1 MKNLGVIASFLLILV
16 ATTVAGPKPA
26 KALHGVGTGPFDI
39 SVCVSS
45 SGIGLIATCFRV
57 LSFGYTLEGN
67 TQLGTNRDGS
77 ISLASRGGSIG
88 NVTITKAFDTE
99 FSPWLIMSA
108 ISGQAWNQVL
118 IVVWDTTIAPGDCD
132 TADPHLCTVFAVD
145 MRNVF
150 VASSD
155 TSGTPVYNAIY
166 EVTTFVADS
175 AEVTFP

>member
-1 MKNLGVIASFLLILV
+1 MKKLGVIASFLLILA

-26 KALHGVGTGPFDI
+26 KALHGVMTGPFDI
-39 SVCVSS
+39 SVCVN
-45 SGIGLIATCFRV
+45 GITSICFRV

-67 TQLGTNRDGS
+67 TQLATNRDGS
-77 ISLASRGGSIG
+77 TRLASKGGGIS
-88 NVTITKAFDTE
+88 NVTITKAFETE

-108 ISGQAWNQVL
+108 IDGTAWDQVS
-118 IVVWDTTIAPGDCD
+118 IVVWDITISDNCD
-132 TADPHLCTVFAVD
+132 SGDPHECTVFAVD

-155 TSGTPVYNAIY
+155 TSGAPVDNAIL

-175 AEVTFP
+175 AEVIFP